1 MPPNKRDDFYSILNE
16 AVNNLA
22 EHGFDS
28 QERIDYWTKRLRDAV
43 DMSFQPLHRLDEM
56 LREVLTLTYKKMIE
70 QGNIAQFHQGVE
82 RFTIDRI
89 APHLRAELDRRIMA
103 SASLIKLNREEMT
116 EATLRRFQGWA
127 TSIPKGGSKATD
139 KVDAKKGI
147 KKAVKGLPFEERRVL
162 IDQNAKLVSAINEII
177 ATDGGAIA
185 AIWRHTGRRAGYD
198 PRPEHIAREGK
209 VFLIRN
215 SWAQKAGF
223 VKPNKNGYTD
233 QIEKPG
239 EFIFCSCHYEY
250 VYSTSDLPPEFIT
263 QKGRDALAEVH
274 RKQNA

>member
-16 AVNNLA
+16 AVANMA
-22 EHGFDS
+22 EHGYDDPA
-28 QERIDYWTKRLRDAV
+28 RVAYWTKRLRDAI
-43 DMSFQPLHRLDEM
+43 DTSFVPLYKLDEM

-209 VFLIRN
+209 IYAVKN
-215 SWAQKAGF
+215 NWAMKAGF
-223 VKPNKNGYTD
+223 MNKGPNGYTD
-233 QIEKPG
+233 SIEKPG
-239 EFIFCSCHYEY
+239 ELIYCSCHYEY
-250 VYSTSDLPPEFIT
+250 QYSISDLPASMIT
-263 QKGRDALAEVH
+263 AKGRDALKAVREQ
-274 RKQNA
+274 QNA